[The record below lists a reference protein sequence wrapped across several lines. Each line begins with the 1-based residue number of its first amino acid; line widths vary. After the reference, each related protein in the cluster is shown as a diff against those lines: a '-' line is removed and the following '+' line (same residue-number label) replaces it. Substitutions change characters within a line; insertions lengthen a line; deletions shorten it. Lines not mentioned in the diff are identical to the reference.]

1 MKTFQKIALKKFRN
15 FLNSPEVVVL
25 SNRLLIAASAVD
37 NPALDV
43 DTEGILLAELNDL
56 YSAFERSSYTK
67 KMEVL
72 KFISDMRN
80 RILE

>member
-43 DTEGILLAELNDL
+43 DTEDILLAELNDL
-56 YSAFERSSYTK
+56 YSEFERSSYTK